1 MRNDDDDAR
10 REAKADRELREQ
22 IRRSIEEED
31 EREPTLEELEKW
43 TRQMN
48 EEAGDPPPS
57 AQTPP
62 APTQL
67 PPQTNAASPSADS
80 SRNGKGRGGPSRA
93 EGKAISKTNATTHGI
108 FSSVV
113 VLPNESRT
121 DYAALLKGFSE
132 YFLPEGSPESLLV
145 EKLAMLVW
153 RHRRLLLAEG
163 DELENTVDRRPLR
176 LAVIEHVS
184 VPKRRDADEALFWGI
199 TNIAQLRKCIDHLTE
214 LRNGIETNGLDPAHD
229 RRILDKIYGIGEG
242 AKARRCISAMNF
254 GLIIPR
260 GR

>member
-121 DYAALLKGFSE
+121 DYAALLRDSRNISCRKARQRACWSKTCHARME
-132 YFLPEGSPESLLV
+132 TSP
-145 EKLAMLVW
+145 
-153 RHRRLLLAEG
+153 
-163 DELENTVDRRPLR
+163 
-176 LAVIEHVS
+176 LAVS
-184 VPKRRDADEALFWGI
+184 G
-199 TNIAQLRKCIDHLTE
+199 
-214 LRNGIETNGLDPAHD
+214 G
-229 RRILDKIYGIGEG
+229 
-242 AKARRCISAMNF
+242 
-254 GLIIPR
+254 
-260 GR
+260 